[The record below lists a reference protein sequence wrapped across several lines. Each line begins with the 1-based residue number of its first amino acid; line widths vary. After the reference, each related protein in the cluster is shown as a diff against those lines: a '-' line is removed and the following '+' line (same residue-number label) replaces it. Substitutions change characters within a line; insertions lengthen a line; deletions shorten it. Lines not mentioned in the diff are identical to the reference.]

1 VRGRTFQGTELSQL
15 ALPLSLQ
22 DRGVFESFWP
32 ADNEALV
39 AYLTNLA
46 DAAPQAVASAGCWL
60 WGGAATGKT
69 HLLHAVCE
77 RLGDDAVFLPLE
89 HFVDAGPGILDG
101 LGSRRSVCLD
111 NIDAVAGVDDF
122 ELALFALLNQ
132 IADRRVLLVVSAKAA
147 PRDCGF
153 QLADL
158 QSRLSRLPVF
168 RVEPLDEVGRIQALR
183 LRASQRG
190 LELPD
195 DTARFLLNRSR
206 RDMASLYL
214 LLDKLDTEA
223 LIAQRRLT
231 IPFVREVLQRLDQA
245 TL

>member
-1 VRGRTFQGTELSQL
+1 MSQL
-15 ALPLSLQ
+15 ALPLSLH

-77 RLGDDAVFLPLE
+77 RLGDDSVFLPLE
-89 HFVDAGPGILDG
+89 HFADSGPGILEG
-101 LGSRRSVCLD
+101 LASRRSVCLD
-111 NIDAVAGVDDF
+111 NIDAVAGVEDF

-132 IADRRVLLVVSAKAA
+132 IADRQVMLVVSAKAA

-158 QSRLSRLPVF
+158 RSRLSRLPVF
-168 RVEPLDEVGRIQALR
+168 RVEPLDEGGRIQALR
-183 LRASQRG
+183 LRAGQRG

-206 RDMASLYL
+206 RDMASLYR

-231 IPFVREVLQRLDQA
+231 IPFVREVLQRRPEPPEQNP
-245 TL
+245 

>member
-1 VRGRTFQGTELSQL
+1 LSQL

-32 ADNEALV
+32 GDNAALL
-39 AYLTNLA
+39 AFLENLA
-46 DAAPQAVASAGCWL
+46 DTAPQAGAQAGCWL

-77 RLGDDAVFLPLE
+77 RLGDDAVYLPLDSLVHE
-89 HFVDAGPGILDG
+89 GPGILEG
-101 LGSRRSVCLD
+101 LATRRAVCLD
-111 NIDAVAGVDDF
+111 NIDAVAADEDF
-122 ELALFALLNQ
+122 ELALFDLLNQ
-132 IADRRVLLVVSAKAA
+132 VADRQVLLVIAARSA

-153 QLADL
+153 ELADL

-168 RVEPLDEVGRIQALR
+168 RVEPLDETGCIQALK
-183 LRASQRG
+183 LRANQRG

-195 DTARFLLNRSR
+195 DTARFLLSRSR
-206 RDMASLYL
+206 RDMGSLYRW
-214 LLDKLDTEA
+214 LDRLDAEA

-231 IPFVREVLQRLDQA
+231 IPFVRDVMQTSEPDVR
-245 TL
+245 

>member
-1 VRGRTFQGTELSQL
+1 LSQL

-39 AYLTNLA
+39 AFLTNLA
-46 DAAPQAVASAGCWL
+46 DAAPEAVASGGCWL

-77 RLGDDAVFLPLE
+77 RRGGDAVFLPLE
-89 HFVDAGPGILDG
+89 RFADRGPAILEG
-101 LGSRRSVCLD
+101 LASRHSVCLD

-132 IADRRVLLVVSAKAA
+132 IADSQALLVVSAKAA

-168 RVEPLDEVGRIQALR
+168 RVEPLDEGGCVQALR

-206 RDMASLYL
+206 RDMASLYR

-231 IPFVREVLQRLDQA
+231 TPFVREVMQRLEQA
-245 TL
+245 TI

>member
-1 VRGRTFQGTELSQL
+1 LTQL

-22 DRGVFESFWP
+22 DRGVFESFWA
-32 ADNEALV
+32 ADNETLV
-39 AYLTNLA
+39 AFLMNLA
-46 DAAPQAVASAGCWL
+46 DAAPQAAVAPVGCWL

-77 RLGDDAVFLPLE
+77 RLRDDAVFLPLE

-101 LGSRRSVCLD
+101 LASRRCVCLD
-111 NIDAVAGVDDF
+111 NLDAVAGAGDF
-122 ELALFALLNQ
+122 ELALFTLLNQ
-132 IADRRVLLVVSAKAA
+132 IADRQVLLVVSAKAA

-168 RVEPLDEVGRIQALR
+168 RVEPLDEAGRVQALK
-183 LRASQRG
+183 LRANQRG

-206 RDMASLYL
+206 RDMASLFR
-214 LLDKLDTEA
+214 LLDQLDAEA

-231 IPFVREVLQRLDQA
+231 IPFVREVMQRLRRGLQLQGD
-245 TL
+245 

>member
-1 VRGRTFQGTELSQL
+1 LSQL

-46 DAAPQAVASAGCWL
+46 DAAPQTLAFGGCWL

-69 HLLHAVCE
+69 HLLHAMCE
-77 RLGDDAVFLPLE
+77 RLGEDAVFLPLE
-89 HFVDAGPGILDG
+89 HFVDAGPGILEG
-101 LGSRRSVCLD
+101 LARRRCVCLD

-122 ELALFALLNQ
+122 ELTLFALLNQ
-132 IADRRVLLVVSAKAA
+132 IADRQVLLVVSAKAA

-153 QLADL
+153 RLADL

-168 RVEPLDEVGRIQALR
+168 RVEPLDEAGRVQALR

-206 RDMASLYL
+206 RDMTSLYR
-214 LLDKLDTEA
+214 LLDTLDTEA

-231 IPFVREVLQRLDQA
+231 IPFVREVMQRLRQA
-245 TL
+245 TI

>member
-1 VRGRTFQGTELSQL
+1 MSQL

-46 DAAPQAVASAGCWL
+46 ATGPYAVASAGCWL

-69 HLLHAVCE
+69 HLLHAVCQ

-89 HFVDAGPGILDG
+89 RFVDARPGILEG
-101 LGSRRSVCLD
+101 LASRRCVCLD
-111 NIDAVAGVDDF
+111 NIDAVAGIEDF

-132 IADRRVLLVVSAKAA
+132 IADRQVLLVVSAKAA

-223 LIAQRRLT
+223 LIAPRRLT

>member
-1 VRGRTFQGTELSQL
+1 LSQL

-32 ADNEALV
+32 SYNEALV
-39 AYLTNLA
+39 SYLRSLT
-46 DAAPQAVASAGCWL
+46 DAAPRAPDAAGCWL
-60 WGGAATGKT
+60 WGGVATGKT

-101 LGSRRSVCLD
+101 LASRRAVCLD
-111 NIDAVAGVDDF
+111 NIDAVAAIEAF

-132 IADRRVLLVVSAKAA
+132 IADRQGLLVVSANAA

-153 QLADL
+153 RLADL

-168 RVEPLDEVGRIQALR
+168 RVEPLDEAGRVQALR

-206 RDMASLYL
+206 RDMSTLYR
-214 LLDKLDTEA
+214 LLDTLDKEA

-231 IPFVREVLQRLDQA
+231 IPFVREVMQRLDSGLA
-245 TL
+245 L

>member
-1 VRGRTFQGTELSQL
+1 MSQL
-15 ALPLSLQ
+15 ALSLSLQ

-32 ADNEALV
+32 SSNEALV
-39 AYLTNLA
+39 SYLTSLT
-46 DAAPQAVASAGCWL
+46 DAAPRAPISAGCWL
-60 WGGAATGKT
+60 WGGTATGKT

-101 LGSRRSVCLD
+101 LASRRAVCLD
-111 NIDAVAGVDDF
+111 NIDAVVGIEAF

-132 IADRRVLLVVSAKAA
+132 IADLQGLVVVSAKAA

-153 QLADL
+153 RLADL

-168 RVEPLDEVGRIQALR
+168 RVEPLDEAGRVQALR

-195 DTARFLLNRSR
+195 DTAKFLLNRSR
-206 RDMASLYL
+206 RDMTSLYR
-214 LLDKLDTEA
+214 LLDTLDREA

-231 IPFVREVLQRLDQA
+231 IPFVREVMQRLEPP
-245 TL
+245 TT